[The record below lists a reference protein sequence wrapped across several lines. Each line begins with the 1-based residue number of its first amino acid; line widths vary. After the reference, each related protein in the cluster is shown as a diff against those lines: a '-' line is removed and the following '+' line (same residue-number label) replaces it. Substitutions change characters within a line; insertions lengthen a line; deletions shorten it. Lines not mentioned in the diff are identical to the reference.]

1 MTSWYY
7 MEAGQTRGP
16 VDDDAI
22 RVLASAGRLSPASS
36 LMMAGSS
43 EWSTVGAFEAI
54 LGLQRTPSGSYAP
67 AGAPPPPPPPGYA
80 APPPGYAPPPPGYAT
95 PPPGYVPPPPGYGG
109 PPPGYG
115 GSVYGTAIPPMTVFG
130 QMASAWW
137 KRAVAL
143 IIDSLVLAVP
153 LNLLTAVLGGFEART
168 VDGETE
174 FNVEG
179 PGFLISIVVAIL
191 YYTFLNGGPKGQ
203 TVGKMALRIQVRDI
217 DTGGPIG
224 YGRGLGRQL
233 MIYLFALA
241 CGIGLLLDYL
251 SPLWDKKRQA
261 WHDKVVRSV
270 VVDVE

>member
-7 MEAGQTRGP
+7 MESGQTRGP

-67 AGAPPPPPPPGYA
+67 AGAPMPPPPPPPGYA
-80 APPPGYAPPPPGYAT
+80 APPPGYAAPPPGYAA
-95 PPPGYVPPPPGYGG
+95 

-115 GSVYGTAIPPMTVFG
+115 GSPYGVALPPMTVFG

-153 LNLLTAVLGGFEART
+153 LNLLTALLGGFEART
-168 VDGETE
+168 VDGETQ

-179 PGFLISIVVAIL
+179 PGFVISIAVAIL
-191 YYTFLNGGPKGQ
+191 YYTLLNGGPKGQ

-233 MIYLFALA
+233 IIYVFALA

>member
-1 MTSWYY
+1 MSSWYY
-7 MEAGQTRGP
+7 MDAGQTRGP

-22 RVLASAGRLSPASS
+22 RVLASAGRLNPGSS

-43 EWSTVGAFEAI
+43 EWSTVGAFEAV

-67 AGAPPPPPPPGYA
+67 ASASMPPPPPPPGYA
-80 APPPGYAPPPPGYAT
+80 APPPGYAPPPP
-95 PPPGYVPPPPGYGG
+95 PPGYGV
-109 PPPGYG
+109 PPYAGSPYG
-115 GSVYGTAIPPMTVFG
+115 VALPPMTVFG
-130 QMASAWW
+130 QMASQWW

-143 IIDSLVLAVP
+143 IIDTLVLAVP
-153 LNLLTAVLGGFEART
+153 LNILTAVMGGFEART
-168 VDGETE
+168 IDGETE
-174 FNVEG
+174 FKMEG
-179 PGFLISIVVAIL
+179 PGFLISIVVSIL
-191 YYTFLNGGPKGQ
+191 YYVLLNGGPKGQ

-233 MIYLFALA
+233 MIYVFALV